1 MGKLRQKIVLVVDDE
16 EDMREVIEDSLEDT
30 PLEII
35 TAATAEAGAEAVE
48 NLVIDIAIIDV
59 FMPGKGG
66 LWLIGELKRQ
76 NPEAEIIVISGGW
89 QGMEAGK
96 TLKAAEATGP
106 VHTLNKPFLPSELS
120 DLVMGIVEARE
131 RAVLERNAALL
142 AGDTE

>member
-1 MGKLRQKIVLVVDDE
+1 MGRFRQKVVLVVDDE
-16 EDMREVIEDSLEDT
+16 EDMREVIADSLEDS

-35 TAATAEAGAEAVE
+35 TAESAEAGAEAVE

-106 VHTLNKPFLPSELS
+106 VHTLNKPFMPTELS
-120 DLVMGIVEARE
+120 DLVMGLIEARE
-131 RAVLERNAALL
+131 RAIEARNAALL
-142 AGDTE
+142 AGDSE

>member
-1 MGKLRQKIVLVVDDE
+1 MSKFRQKVVLVVDDE
-16 EDMREVIEDSLEDT
+16 EDMREVIEDSLEDS

-35 TAATAEAGAEAVE
+35 SAASAEAGAEAVE

-76 NPEAEIIVISGGW
+76 NPEADIIVISGGW

-106 VHTLNKPFLPSELS
+106 VHTLNKPFLPAELS
-120 DLVMGIVEARE
+120 NLVMGLIEARE
-131 RAVLERNAALL
+131 RAIEARNAALL
-142 AGDTE
+142 AGGTE